1 MRQTEEIKFP
11 LSVRGI
17 ILSLIFFPI
26 GILVLFFATIV
37 YLARWMCYNLGM
49 PNIFCYLI
57 ALILAPIFFPL
68 LLLSFIFKALTG
80 GFKEERKPSK
90 KSPSKKSPSKKS
102 PSKKSPSKKSP
113 SKKSPSKKK

>member
-1 MRQTEEIKFP
+1 MSQAKEIKFP
-11 LSVRGI
+11 LSVSAI

-26 GILVLFFATIV
+26 GILILFFATIV

-80 GFKEERKPSK
+80 GFKEK
-90 KSPSKKSPSKKS
+90 KSPTKKSPTKKS
-102 PSKKSPSKKSP
+102 PTKKSPT
-113 SKKSPSKKK
+113 KKK